1 MSFVNHWFSKS
12 FSFRLRSPATAFALL
27 AFPVLVYAQS
37 SHSKAMPMW
46 KEARTPAAKGTRG
59 SIPPEIQRQIE
70 AAKLAPAETTE
81 APEDPCNS
89 KERRKLTA
97 YRVSLRGRSDR
108 GVLIRAANSCYCGA
122 TGNCLFWVF
131 RAAKSGY
138 QLLLQTD
145 LVQDYGL
152 LGAKTLGY
160 RDLVDPTDQLG
171 QCERYINQMR
181 TEVKLPQRLYYHP
194 HYKTAT
200 RSDGLTFI
208 QAELRFVEVA
218 GEQSKKKEF
227 FVNFN
232 LDKVFDLR
240 SAKSTAT
247 IHANLLAQRTP

>member
-1 MSFVNHWFSKS
+1 
-12 FSFRLRSPATAFALL
+12 
-27 AFPVLVYAQS
+27 
-37 SHSKAMPMW
+37 MW

-160 RDLVDPTDQLG
+160 RDLVVWSHDSADRAPARLFQFDGKQYQEVCGWEEDYELKELPNGHWVSAGDPKIVGSSCEQLPSS
-171 QCERYINQMR
+171 EKS
-181 TEVKLPQRLYYHP
+181 KL
-194 HYKTAT
+194 
-200 RSDGLTFI
+200 
-208 QAELRFVEVA
+208 
-218 GEQSKKKEF
+218 
-227 FVNFN
+227 
-232 LDKVFDLR
+232 
-240 SAKSTAT
+240 
-247 IHANLLAQRTP
+247 